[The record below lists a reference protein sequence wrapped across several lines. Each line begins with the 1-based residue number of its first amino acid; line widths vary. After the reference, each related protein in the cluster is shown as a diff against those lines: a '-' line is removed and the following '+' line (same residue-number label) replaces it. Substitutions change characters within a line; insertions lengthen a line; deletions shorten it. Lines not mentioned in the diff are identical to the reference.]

1 MIFLKIIF
9 IIIVFKGKAGKTIES
24 MKHTI
29 YNLLTARG
37 SHYRFTFSSTS
48 MVKYIFLSLMTVLF
62 CPTIEAE
69 EGTIFKNQFFI
80 VNSGYQI
87 ADYGAQDVSWIW
99 NNRVLRFSN
108 SFGTPNANS
117 QYPACDEWILFGPFD
132 LTTAQSPV
140 FNFISKLEYG
150 NNDLSV
156 LASTNFTGLIT
167 GASSI
172 SGDWTLL
179 KDKADLKPT
188 LNKDTTVRVDL
199 STLVGNKSV
208 YVGVRYTSILTGT
221 VSTSSISEMSV
232 TRNVSEYVR
241 EILPT
246 PQLTTARNN
255 IDYFNLS
262 TTTDKW
268 SVRTG
273 SVKAST
279 GNNLW
284 FVFRTFDLRSSSDA
298 FFSVSSLMNPAGVAG
313 PVGLKIMITPS
324 AFKAGDLT
332 KDFKWNEYP
341 NFGIDHRTTTGVD
354 YVNSGKMSL
363 KDYLGGYVTIAF
375 QYINANGVQYQLKD
389 FKMYHVPDTIA
400 PAFRQ
405 FAINRTAY
413 NRTEVLVN
421 ATEAAT
427 MHWSIYPES
436 YPGTPTVEQLKSGSG
451 AEVFGSS
458 TYARSF
464 ADSLYVIKGIQAEKK
479 YKLFG
484 LLEDLSSNKSAISAI
499 EFNTPTIDLTPPSID
514 TIAFTNI
521 SNISFSASIGFSEP
535 CQYFYLIRP
544 TSQGAVDSTYLVA
557 NGKLFSYKTGI
568 NNADFGNLQ
577 KNVQYSLFILATDFA
592 GNTSPMLENRVY
604 TANIDLDPPVIQLYN
619 VTDISNTALTLGVKV
634 TEISKIY
641 YAVQSLE
648 EVPPTTDG
656 IKSGGR
662 AKVFGVQDYSQ
673 SGSIFQFPVSG
684 LQPETNYVLY
694 FFAADTINNLS
705 QILKREFKT
714 LSLQVPVLS
723 KKSDQYIEIG
733 REDTLTIDRT
743 MFNVAGYDKPEQ
755 LDLLIY
761 SGENYRVFNQSIIAN
776 DEFTGTLSV
785 LVALGKDSVPISNNI
800 TLNVL
805 VDTKT
810 VADSLVS
817 VRRLMSSNN
826 KLNALTD
833 LSTSIALLNM
843 KADGDFFDAVSSLS
857 PAYSSYMTKV
867 LGGRMINIMIDYSR
881 GIFRRRKQI
890 EVRHKMYNALE
901 YWLDHKPAYSVP
913 ESPFLWPKYLG
924 AILLVLHDDM
934 KKDYEELPA
943 YRDQI
948 DRIRTKASE
957 FNDWCWNGVPEGK
970 TFFQPFEGNNMS
982 RRLWGTFAIAAALEQ
997 PLKAL
1002 MVRDTLY
1009 KKLNVQYNDSINNR
1023 AGIAPDGSYT
1033 MNNASGAQ
1041 WNWGAFG
1048 ADYVKDIIE
1057 YASFTRRTHWRLNQ
1071 DKFQMLGDALTD
1083 GAFWLFW
1090 KDFLPYNLAGKSS
1103 TLPSPVQTKGT
1114 YLSLFNNVR
1123 YESLVNNAL
1132 LENNQQLADNFTAI
1146 TPYQNAI
1153 DSTKYF
1159 WNSNIMIHSRADYYS
1174 SLVMPSV
1181 RTGVPEASPDS
1192 ISGIKN
1198 WFMGDG
1204 TLITMVDP
1212 TSYSASRRVWNY
1224 FNLPGLTT
1232 EQRPLTSPMM
1242 NGTLP
1247 VNYGGLNGK
1256 SQNNFAGG
1264 LSNGR
1269 EGVASFYY
1277 DRTLNVG
1284 NVIGQKSYFFFE
1296 NGIVALGTGL
1306 KKKMPNNL
1314 YNVMTI
1320 MEQDIMNSDLKYDNG
1335 TGVVSTISSN
1345 TTSFTGSYTPAN
1357 PIWMYNANKGYIFIP
1372 QNQGDKVDIQINQQT
1387 GSWDEINGTW
1397 RNYRTNPTWTIPYTN
1412 ASVLSINIDHGK
1424 QAASAKYA
1432 YMIFPGLSEA
1442 YFTNNIVGNV
1452 PYKILANNDSVQ
1464 VVSGSSTTFQ
1474 IVFIKACSVDLSTNL
1489 SVKVDKP
1496 AIMMVTVKPDGLVE
1510 ALVSDPLQKS
1520 TILNVLFIIKEENKA
1535 ALSVQRLVSFPQ
1547 GVRKGEAVFTSTGDV
1562 WKVIPT
1568 RTDEEKVIYIKPPT
1582 IPPSDK
1588 DKEQNKSSMKDFQHK
1603 AYPSPLGSDR
1613 ILNLSYTIEKTGP
1626 VEITLINALGQRVF
1640 YNNSRKEGGCY
1651 FDHINCK
1658 NLVSGMYLLEIKQ
1671 GDKKGVSKIFIQ

>member
-1 MIFLKIIF
+1 ML
-9 IIIVFKGKAGKTIES
+9 
-24 MKHTI
+24 
-29 YNLLTARG
+29 
-37 SHYRFTFSSTS
+37 
-48 MVKYIFLSLMTVLF
+48 KYIFLFLIAFLF
-62 CPTIEAE
+62 CTNIEAE

-87 ADYGAQDVSWIW
+87 ADYGAKDVSWTW

-108 SFGTPNANS
+108 SFGTPNSNS

-132 LTTAQSPV
+132 LSTAQSPS

-156 LASTNFTGLIT
+156 FASTNFTSLIT

-199 STLVGNKSV
+199 SSLVGNKSV
-208 YVGVRYTSILTGT
+208 YVGIRYTSILTGT

-268 SVRTG
+268 SIRNG
-273 SVKAST
+273 SVKASS

-298 FFSVSSLMNPAGVAG
+298 FFSVSSLMNPAGLAG

-332 KDFKWNEYP
+332 KDFNWNEYP

-363 KDYLGGYVTIAF
+363 KQYLGGYVTIAF

-389 FKMYHVPDTIA
+389 FRMYHIPDTIA

-405 FAINRTAY
+405 FAINRTAH
-413 NRTEVLVN
+413 NRAEVLVN

-427 MHWSIYPES
+427 MHWGVYPES
-436 YPGTPTVEQLKSGSG
+436 YTGTPTVEQLKLGTG
-451 AEVFGSS
+451 AAVFGSS
-458 TYARSF
+458 NYAQSF
-464 ADSLYVIKGIQAEKK
+464 TDSLYIINGIEAEKK

-484 LLEDLSSNKSAISAI
+484 MLEDLSTNKSAVTAI
-499 EFNTPTIDLTPPSID
+499 ELNTPAVDIIPPSID

-521 SNISFSASIGFSEP
+521 SNISLTASIGFSEP
-535 CQYFYLIRP
+535 CQYVSLIRP
-544 TSQGAVDSTYLVA
+544 TSQGAVDSTYLVT
-557 NGKLFSYKTGI
+557 NGKSFSYKTGI
-568 NNADFGNLQ
+568 NTVEFGNLQ
-577 KNVQYSLFILATDFA
+577 KNTAYSLFIIATDFA
-592 GNTSPMLENRVY
+592 GNVSSILENKVY
-604 TANIDLDPPVIQLYN
+604 TSNIDLDPPVIQSYD
-619 VTDISNTALTLGVKV
+619 VTNISNTALTLEIKLN
-634 TEISKIY
+634 EISKIY
-641 YAVQSLE
+641 YAVQMID

-662 AKVFGVQDYSQ
+662 AKVFGVQNYSQ
-673 SGSIFQFPVSG
+673 AGSIFQFTVSG
-684 LQPETNYVLY
+684 LQPGIDYVLY
-694 FFAADTINNLS
+694 SFASDTINNLS
-705 QILKREFKT
+705 QIVRREFKT

-723 KKSDQYIEIG
+723 KKMDQYIEIG
-733 REDTLTIDRT
+733 REDTLTIDRSI
-743 MFNVAGYDKPEQ
+743 FNVAGYDKPEQ
-755 LDLLIY
+755 LDVLIY

-800 TLNVL
+800 ILKVL

-810 VADSLVS
+810 VADSLVA

-826 KLNALTD
+826 KLEALKD
-833 LSTSIALLNM
+833 LSTSIALLNL
-843 KADGDFFDAVSSLS
+843 KTDGDFFDAVSSLS

-867 LGGRMINIMIDYSR
+867 LGGRMINIMVDYSR

-890 EVRHKMYNALE
+890 EVRHKMYTALE

-934 KKDYEELPA
+934 KKEYEELPE

-957 FNDWCWNGVPEGK
+957 FNDWCWNGAPEVG

-1009 KKLNVQYNDSINNR
+1009 KKLKVQYNDSINNR

-1033 MNNASGAQ
+1033 MNNVSGAQ
-1041 WNWGAFG
+1041 WNWGTYG

-1057 YASFTRRTHWRLNQ
+1057 YASFTRRTSWRLDQ
-1071 DKFQMLGDALTD
+1071 EKFQMLGNALSD

-1090 KDFLPYNLAGKSS
+1090 KDFLPYNLAAKSS
-1103 TLPSPVQTKGT
+1103 TLPTQVQTKSA
-1114 YLSLFNNVR
+1114 YLSLFNSIR
-1123 YESLVNNAL
+1123 YESLVNNSL
-1132 LENNQQLADNFTAI
+1132 LKNNQQLADNFTAM

-1159 WNSNIMIHSRADYYS
+1159 WNSNIMIHSRPDYYS

-1181 RTGVPEASPDS
+1181 RTGAPEASSDS
-1192 ISGIKN
+1192 LSGGKN

-1204 TLITMVDP
+1204 TLLTMVESS
-1212 TSYSASRRVWNY
+1212 SYSLTRRVWNY

-1247 VNYGGLNGK
+1247 VNYGGINGK

-1277 DRTLNVG
+1277 DRPLNVG
-1284 NVIGQKSYFFFE
+1284 NLIGQKSYFFFE

-1306 KKKMPNNL
+1306 KKKSPNNL
-1314 YNVMTI
+1314 YNVMSI
-1320 MEQDIMNSDLKYDNG
+1320 MEQDILSSDLKYDVG
-1335 TGVVSTISSN
+1335 TGLVSTISST

-1357 PIWMYNANKGYIFIP
+1357 PIWMYGANKGYIFVP
-1372 QNQGDKVDIQINQQT
+1372 QNQGDKVNIEINQQT

-1397 RNYRTNPTWTIPYTN
+1397 RNYITNPTWTIPYTTE
-1412 ASVLSINIDHGK
+1412 SVLSIKIDHGK
-1424 QAASAKYA
+1424 QPTNANYA
-1432 YMIFPGLSEA
+1432 YMIFPGVSEA
-1442 YFTNNIVGNV
+1442 YFTSNIVGKV
-1452 PYKILANNDSVQ
+1452 PYKIIVNNDSVQ
-1464 VVSGSSTTFQ
+1464 AVSGSSTSFQ
-1474 IVFIKACSVDLSTNL
+1474 IVFIKPCSIDLSPNL

-1496 AIMMVTVKPDGLVE
+1496 AIMMVTVKPNGLVE

-1520 TILNVLFIIKEENKA
+1520 TILNVLFNIKEENKA
-1535 ALSVQRLVSFPQ
+1535 VVSVQRLVSFPQ

-1562 WKVIPT
+1562 WSVIPAK
-1568 RTDEEKVIYIKPPT
+1568 TDDDKVIYTKPPT
-1582 IPPSDK
+1582 VQPADK
-1588 DKEQNKSSMKDFQHK
+1588 DNLQNKNNVSGVQLK
-1603 AYPSPLGSDR
+1603 AYPTHLGSDR
-1613 ILNLSYTIEKTGP
+1613 ILNLNYTIERTSS
-1626 VEITLINALGQRVF
+1626 VEITLTNAMGQRVF
-1640 YNNSRKEGGCY
+1640 YNNSRKEGGFY
-1651 FDHINCK
+1651 FDKINCK
-1658 NLVSGMYLLEIKQ
+1658 NLVSGMYLLEIKY
-1671 GDKKGVSKIFIQ
+1671 GDKKGVSKILIH